1 MASYYENKRAEINA
15 EIRSKEYELGK
26 LQSSLN
32 EYTSMQ
38 SKINAGINQLKNA
51 KVYISNG
58 VTLMKDNYKSTTA
71 TAKAGELSARMGEIY
86 GYMRN
91 IK

>member
-1 MASYYENKRAEINA
+1 MDSYREFRRAAILAEIK
-15 EIRSKEYELGK
+15 SKEYERDRLN
-26 LQSSLN
+26 SSLN

-38 SKINAGINQLKNA
+38 SKINEGINQLKNA
-51 KVYISNG
+51 KDYISNG

-86 GYMRN
+86 SYIRN